1 MIELQG
7 ESIFNKSKFIEIIK
21 NAKDKKFYFI
31 GCQQGLKNETMIK
44 RIEQQK
50 NGGQLFYDTQKDIY
64 IIGISKEN
72 KQ

>member
-31 GCQQGLKNETMIK
+31 GCQQGLKKETMIK